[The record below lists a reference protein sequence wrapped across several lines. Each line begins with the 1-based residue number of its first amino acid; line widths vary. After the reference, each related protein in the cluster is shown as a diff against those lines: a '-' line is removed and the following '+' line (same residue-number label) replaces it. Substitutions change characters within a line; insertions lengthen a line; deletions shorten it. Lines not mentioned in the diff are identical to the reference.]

1 MIMKCSY
8 IVANQILVQL
18 KLSLLISDLKKSW
31 KIIKTIIGK
40 SDRNLNISGEFLIND
55 KIMSD
60 KIFITNAFNNYF
72 LNVGKTL
79 SRNIVSTGD
88 PISYINSNLT
98 TIFVPSI
105 QEIEIL
111 HVMSLLINYTAGYDD
126 LQPSIMKMLTK
137 VYIKPLTY
145 LINISIKQGIFP
157 EELKLAK
164 VIPIY
169 KSDDKQLIQNY
180 RLISVISYFSKV
192 FEKNIYNHV
201 IDFL

>member
-1 MIMKCSY
+1 
-8 IVANQILVQL
+8 
-18 KLSLLISDLKKSW
+18 
-31 KIIKTIIGK
+31 
-40 SDRNLNISGEFLIND
+40 
-55 KIMSD
+55 MSD
-60 KIFITNAFNNYF
+60 KTFITNAFNNYF

-79 SRNIVSTGD
+79 SKNIVSTGD
-88 PISYINSNLT
+88 PLSYVNSNLT

-111 HVMSLLINYTAGYDD
+111 NVMSLLNNSTAGYDD

-157 EELKLAK
+157 EELKMAK

-180 RLISVISYFSKV
+180 RPISVIS
-192 FEKNIYNHV
+192 
-201 IDFL
+201 